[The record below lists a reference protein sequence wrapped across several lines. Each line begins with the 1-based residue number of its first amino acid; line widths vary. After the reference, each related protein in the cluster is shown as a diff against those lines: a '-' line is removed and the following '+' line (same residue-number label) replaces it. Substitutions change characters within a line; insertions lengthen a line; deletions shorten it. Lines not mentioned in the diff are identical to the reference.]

1 MISGFHD
8 KLPDKRMNF
17 YLTSYDLTLE
27 SYILST
33 FFRYVIK
40 AESSWMEGES
50 SWRPCSVGN
59 IAVAIFEV
67 TDTFFFLSVFYSV
80 KPRYFSDFLFCSP
93 LQKKALTSPQNV
105 QHEAIISSFQPKTAF
120 TRQLFIAL
128 NISRTIILWA
138 SCHLTLNVLLLLALS
153 FTVFLAIHH

>member
-1 MISGFHD
+1 MNGILICNLFPSPNVINIQNMISGFHD

-59 IAVAIFEV
+59 IAMAIFEV
-67 TDTFFFLSVFYSV
+67 TDTFFFSLSFILWNLGIS
-80 KPRYFSDFLFCSP
+80 L
-93 LQKKALTSPQNV
+93 
-105 QHEAIISSFQPKTAF
+105 ISSSAAHYRKRHSLHHKMCSMRPLYLLSSQKLHSPD
-120 TRQLFIAL
+120 
-128 NISRTIILWA
+128 N
-138 SCHLTLNVLLLLALS
+138 CLLL
-153 FTVFLAIHH
+153 